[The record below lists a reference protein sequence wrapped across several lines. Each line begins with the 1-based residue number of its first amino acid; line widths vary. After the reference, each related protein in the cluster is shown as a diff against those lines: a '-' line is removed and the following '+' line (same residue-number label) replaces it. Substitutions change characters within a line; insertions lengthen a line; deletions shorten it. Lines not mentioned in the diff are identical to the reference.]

1 MEQDLL
7 VEAYEVLLGEA
18 PVDDIGEIR
27 SKHFTTDLPARAKY
41 RIGDKVA
48 TKISAPE
55 SSSAL
60 KKFAPGTVGEIVG
73 MQQNTGAGAGTKYSR
88 SKGVN
93 RYYVRMPDKKI
104 YPISSMHI
112 RPAGDATPPKGAG
125 NITPAAKP
133 VPAPAP
139 VAKTPPAPS
148 AMETV
153 IEAADLGDL
162 IHVLREYVK
171 SLSPEQ
177 ESAMAEFFMDR
188 LSPKHDVEPSR
199 PASGPRGESPFG
211 PGYRNVPGYRPGNKW
226 QDEQYRAVQSRGW

>member
-60 KKFAPGTVGEIVG
+60 KKFPPGTVGEIVG
-73 MQQNTGAGAGTKYSR
+73 MQQNTGAGAGTDYSR
-88 SKGVN
+88 AKGVN

-112 RPAGDATPPKGAG
+112 RPANETTPPKGAG
-125 NITPAAKP
+125 NITPASKP
-133 VPAPAP
+133 VPPPAP
-139 VAKTPPAPS
+139 VKAPVVTS
-148 AMETV
+148 PMETV

-162 IHVLREYVK
+162 IHVLREYAK
-171 SLSPEQ
+171 SLPPEQ
-177 ESAMAEFFMDR
+177 QTAMAEFFMDR
-188 LSPKHDVEPSR
+188 LSPKHDVEPER

-226 QDEQYRAVQSRGW
+226 QDENYRAVQGRGW